1 MKTNKRLFIIYYYT
15 EFSSHVL
22 VSHLKFVSQILSMTC
37 SLSYES
43 VSHVCLTCLSHIYVS
58 HSLYVSHKQFVSNS
72 LYRCPTYLSLSH
84 IYNTYVSHSLYV
96 SHIGLAFTVCL
107 TYLSL
112 LHCVS
117 PISVSHSF
125 SASYI
130 CLSFMVCLSFVACF
144 TYVCLINRL
153 SHICVSYSLSVSNIC
168 LSFAVCLI
176 NKYVS
181 FTVIFTLHENK
192 YEYVSFCSLSHKSV
206 SHFHFVSNVS
216 LLFARI
222 GHNLE

>member
-43 VSHVCLTCLSHIYVS
+43 VSHVCLTYMSLIRCMSHINNLSLIHCTDVPHICLFLTYTIHMSLIHCMSHILVS
-58 HSLYVSHKQFVSNS
+58 HSLF
-72 LYRCPTYLSLSH
+72 
-84 IYNTYVSHSLYV
+84 V
-96 SHIGLAFTVCL
+96 SHICLSFTVCL
-107 TYLSL
+107 PYLSL
-112 LHCVS
+112 IHFR
-117 PISVSHSF
+117 PHISVSHSW
-125 SASYI
+125 SVSHI
-130 CLSFMVCLSFVACF
+130 CLSFVACF

-153 SHICVSYSLSVSNIC
+153 SHRCVSYSLSVSNIC
-168 LSFAVCLI
+168 LSF
-176 NKYVS
+176 
-181 FTVIFTLHENK
+181 TVIFTLHENK
-192 YEYVSFCSLSHKSV
+192 YEHVSFCSLSHKSV